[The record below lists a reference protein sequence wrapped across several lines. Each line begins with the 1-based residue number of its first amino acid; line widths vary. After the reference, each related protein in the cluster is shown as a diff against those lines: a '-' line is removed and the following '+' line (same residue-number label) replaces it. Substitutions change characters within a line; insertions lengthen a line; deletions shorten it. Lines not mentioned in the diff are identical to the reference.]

1 MASLFGRGFD
11 SLQVHDDYFK
21 PLIFQ
26 RFFYIS
32 LFVKNRHISW
42 RKEVCG
48 GFHLVFQTSLVCD
61 GVIKIFNA
69 CYFLDVV

>member
-32 LFVKNRHISW
+32 LFVKTATYLGEKRY
-42 RKEVCG
+42 VA
-48 GFHLVFQTSLVCD
+48 VF
-61 GVIKIFNA
+61 I
-69 CYFLDVV
+69 